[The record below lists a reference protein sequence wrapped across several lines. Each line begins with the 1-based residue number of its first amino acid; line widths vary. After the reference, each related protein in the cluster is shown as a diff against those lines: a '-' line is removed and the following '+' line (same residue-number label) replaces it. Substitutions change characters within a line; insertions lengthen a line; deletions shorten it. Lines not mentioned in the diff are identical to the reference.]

1 MQSWGY
7 FMGNEFKLLKDAA
20 TISATLTEL
29 VAVNTLITGH
39 ISSDNFLDEYES
51 LLADILNTYRC
62 FEDILQPLVTLRDQ
76 QDFNQ
81 YFSSQFEWYS
91 EHYQA
96 ALSEPRVNAEF
107 TFQKYLQFRK
117 RRETKT
123 GFPLLKNAF
132 SRLHDYIDKW
142 IDNDIW
148 LAMTIDSLLKMLF
161 RLLSEVQAVNSRDSE
176 EAFSL
181 YHSFTSG
188 LLPFCDLI
196 HQQLDQIERSR
207 RPQQPLSMTR

>member
-1 MQSWGY
+1 
-7 FMGNEFKLLKDAA
+7 MGNEFKLLKDAA
-20 TISATLTEL
+20 TISATLAEL
-29 VAVNTLITGH
+29 AAVNALITEQ
-39 ISSDNFLDEYES
+39 ISSDSFLDEYDS
-51 LLADILNTYRC
+51 LLSDILNTYRC

-76 QDFNQ
+76 QDFDQ
-81 YFSSQFEWYS
+81 YFESQYQWYS

-96 ALSEPRVNAEF
+96 ALSEPRVNAEL

-123 GFPLLKNAF
+123 GFPLLKNGF
-132 SRLHDYIDKW
+132 GRLHDFIDKW

-161 RLLSEVQAVNSRDSE
+161 RLLSEVQAVNNRDSE

-181 YHSFTSG
+181 YHSFTGG
-188 LLPFCDLI
+188 LLPYCDLV
-196 HQQLDQIERSR
+196 HRLLDQLERTR
-207 RPQQPLSMTR
+207 RPLQQTLSISR